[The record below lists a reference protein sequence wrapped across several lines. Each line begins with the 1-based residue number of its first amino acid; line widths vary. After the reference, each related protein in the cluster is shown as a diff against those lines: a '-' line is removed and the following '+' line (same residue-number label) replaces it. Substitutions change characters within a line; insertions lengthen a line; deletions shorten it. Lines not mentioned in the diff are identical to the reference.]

1 MGSTFAYV
9 SIDKAAEYIGLSR
22 RSIYSYIKKGFLRTK
37 KEGKGTVV
45 LREDVLTLKELRDR
59 DDLPY
64 PVNKMTIGRL
74 DARVQLLEKQLSV
87 VLRILDMRHE
97 PLGLSAS
104 QLNSLYIMAGHHLEN
119 QWSPHEEN
127 IWVDTFIR
135 ITLEDFEEMNKMV
148 EVEHPWRPLYQL
160 CRAMLQAPCDHDH
173 KLNLNAGK
181 ANLEKIAQ
189 IWTNLR
195 GLDDKKLSKLIN
207 KDDKAVRKTVRKRK
221 PKTD

>member
-9 SIDKAAEYIGLSR
+9 SIEKAAEHIGVSR
-22 RSIYSYIKKGFLRTK
+22 RSIYEYIKKGFLRTK
-37 KEGKGTVV
+37 KEGKGSVV

-74 DARVQLLEKQLSV
+74 DARVQMLEKQLSV

-97 PLGLSAS
+97 PLNLSVS
-104 QLNSLYIMAGHHLEN
+104 QLNSLYVMAQHHLEN

-127 IWVDTFIR
+127 IWVDTFLR
-135 ITLEDFEEMNKMV
+135 ITIEDFEEMSKMV
-148 EVEHPWRPLYQL
+148 EDEHPWRPLYQL
-160 CRAMLQAPCDHDH
+160 CRAMLQAPCDYDH

-189 IWTNLR
+189 IWTNLK
-195 GLDDKKLSKLIN
+195 GWDDKKLQKVIE